1 MQGANQIV
9 SQPDTKVKMLSS
21 TFAAKASSKYEIY
34 ILLVTSVKAYLPRH
48 EHLTIVRIFSSSHLF
63 L

>member
-9 SQPDTKVKMLSS
+9 PQPDGKVQMLSS
-21 TFAAKASSKYEIY
+21 TFAAKASTKYEVY
-34 ILLVTSVKAYLPRH
+34 LLLVTSVKCYLPRP
-48 EHLTIVRIFSSSHLF
+48 EHVTIVRSFSPSYLF